1 MTAGFLVIG
10 LLKTPL
16 RWSGAA
22 LIPLAASAPLPDV
35 LIGADG
41 HSFAVRGADGR
52 LAIHQVGGDSFAI
65 KEWLAAD
72 ADGRDV
78 HDKSLGQGI
87 NCDPSGCIGK
97 LADGALVSY
106 AVTPE
111 SLRRRLRPRRSGGG
125 DPRRPPGGLSGHGDW
140 AGGLA
145 RAGRAGAAPK
155 NFDRPWAP
163 APAPRESLAAAPLS
177 GSDESDASGRAS
189 RDATPRADDIE
200 ADQ

>member
-22 LIPLAASAPLPDV
+22 LIPLAVVWAASAPLPDV
-35 LIGADG
+35 LIG
-41 HSFAVRGADGR
+41 
-52 LAIHQVGGDSFAI
+52 
-65 KEWLAAD
+65 

-111 SLRRRLRPRRSGGG
+111 AYDEDCARAVLVVATRGDPPADCRAMVIGRAVWRARGALALRRRISTGRG
-125 DPRRPPGGLSGHGDW
+125 RRPQR
-140 AGGLA
+140 
-145 RAGRAGAAPK
+145 RAKASP
-155 NFDRPWAP
+155 
-163 APAPRESLAAAPLS
+163 PRL
-177 GSDESDASGRAS
+177 
-189 RDATPRADDIE
+189 
-200 ADQ
+200 

>member
-1 MTAGFLVIG
+1 MDTV
-10 LLKTPL
+10 L
-16 RWSGAA
+16 RSAA
-22 LIPLAASAPLPDV
+22 
-35 LIGADG
+35 
-41 HSFAVRGADGR
+41 ADGR

-111 SLRRRLRPRRSGGG
+111 AYDEDCARAVLVVATRGDPPADCRAMVIGRAVWRARGALALRRR
-125 DPRRPPGGLSGHGDW
+125 
-140 AGGLA
+140 
-145 RAGRAGAAPK
+145 
-155 NFDRPWAP
+155 
-163 APAPRESLAAAPLS
+163 
-177 GSDESDASGRAS
+177 
-189 RDATPRADDIE
+189 I
-200 ADQ
+200 

>member
-22 LIPLAASAPLPDV
+22 LIPLAVVWAASAPLPDV

-111 SLRRRLRPRRSGGG
+111 AYDEDCARAVLVVATRGDPPADCRAMVIGRAVWRARGALALRRRISTGRG
-125 DPRRPPGGLSGHGDW
+125 RRPQR
-140 AGGLA
+140 
-145 RAGRAGAAPK
+145 RAKASP
-155 NFDRPWAP
+155 
-163 APAPRESLAAAPLS
+163 PRL
-177 GSDESDASGRAS
+177 
-189 RDATPRADDIE
+189 
-200 ADQ
+200 